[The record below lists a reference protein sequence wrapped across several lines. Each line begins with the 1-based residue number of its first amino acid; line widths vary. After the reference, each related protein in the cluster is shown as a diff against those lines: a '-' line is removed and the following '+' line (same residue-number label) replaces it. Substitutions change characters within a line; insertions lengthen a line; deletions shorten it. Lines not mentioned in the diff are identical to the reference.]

1 MAFGPGAG
9 ISAAP
14 EAREEYFDQD
24 LAGEIRDSLSGV
36 GSIDGVAPLAKESGP
51 VTAAKANLSEPRVD
65 VLGMDAE
72 HMKGLRRSQS
82 RFGERRSP

>member
-36 GSIDGVAPLAKESGP
+36 GSIDGVAPLAKESVP
-51 VTAAKANLSEPRVD
+51 
-65 VLGMDAE
+65 
-72 HMKGLRRSQS
+72 
-82 RFGERRSP
+82 